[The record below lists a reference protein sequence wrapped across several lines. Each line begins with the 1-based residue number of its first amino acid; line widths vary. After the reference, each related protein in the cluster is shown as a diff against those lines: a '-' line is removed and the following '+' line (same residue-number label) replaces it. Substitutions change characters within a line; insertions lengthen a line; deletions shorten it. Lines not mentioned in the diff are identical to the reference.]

1 MPIARLVPVA
11 DDFDYG
17 APVSDVAGLGLSL
30 SIFADRA
37 HLRGELR
44 EDGQSAGFRIA
55 EVAALDALRDGAVRP
70 LGEVVLLDCPVV
82 DGAVLASLARIDLR
96 AAHAGAMVIVSTS
109 LAALDDVFACLDQS
123 RPQILVDP
131 GRAERL
137 IALGQVLARLPGRR
151 VRELSEEDRLVLLR
165 LSEQVALIAESME
178 GLRPQE
184 VRRSPAGPPA
194 QEGASPLFRFT
205 ATATATAAT
214 TGAGR
219 QPAAAQAGDQLVK
232 PGVPALPDPRLV
244 RRIIRQRQMR
254 ARFFDAELFADPA
267 WDMLLDLTAARAEK
281 SRVSVTSLCIA
292 SGVPPTTAL
301 RWIGQ
306 MTEAGLLQRHEDETD
321 RRRAFIT
328 LTEKAALGMVDYFA
342 ELGEDAKFIVVDD
355 AGRMGR
361 IGAEDAAHV
370 VDVITA
376 ALHAHL

>member
-1 MPIARLVPVA
+1 MPIARLAPVA
-11 DDFDYG
+11 DNFDYG
-17 APVSDVAGLGLSL
+17 APAGDAAGLGLSL

-165 LSEQVALIAESME
+165 LSEQVALIAERME

-194 QEGASPLFRFT
+194 QDGASPLFRFT
-205 ATATATAAT
+205 AAAT
-214 TGAGR
+214 GAAR
-219 QPAAAQAGDQLVK
+219 QPAAAQAGDQLVR
-232 PGVPALPDPRLV
+232 PALPDPRLM

-328 LTEKAALGMVDYFA
+328 LTEKAAMGMADYFA
-342 ELGEDAKFIVVDD
+342 ELGE
-355 AGRMGR
+355 
-361 IGAEDAAHV
+361 AAMSAV
-370 VDVITA
+370 
-376 ALHAHL
+376 